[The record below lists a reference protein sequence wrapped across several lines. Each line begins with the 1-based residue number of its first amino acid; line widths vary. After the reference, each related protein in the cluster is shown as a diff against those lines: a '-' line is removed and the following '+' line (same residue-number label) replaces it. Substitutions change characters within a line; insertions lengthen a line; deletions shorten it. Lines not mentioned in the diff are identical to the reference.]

1 MIFLGRPIPSRFPA
15 LTRAGAISGK
25 RTTVISALTGNPAIL
40 VAQAASQTMNPAID
54 MEWVGRQF
62 EEDPIAA
69 EAEYNAQ
76 FRSDVEA
83 FVDRE
88 IVEACIERGCHEI
101 SPCGGKTVFGFVDA
115 AGGNSG
121 DSMTLAVAHM
131 EGDVATLDCIRE
143 RKPPFS
149 PAAVCEE
156 FSAVFKSYGL
166 QRVTADK
173 WGSAFVTEAFAS
185 NGIECRQS
193 AKPKSDI
200 YRELLPMLMS
210 GNVRLSIFPSWRRKS
225 SALRGKPRAVAKDS
239 STIPRACMTISP
251 MLQPGRWSGLISV
264 RRPCRS
270 IRLSWRRYPG
280 ACSAISIR
288 PACPALGQGASRSQ
302 AAQSGQRQQRPNSCG
317 TQVSRAA
324 R

>member
-1 MIFLGRPIPSRFPA
+1 
-15 LTRAGAISGK
+15 
-25 RTTVISALTGNPAIL
+25 
-40 VAQAASQTMNPAID
+40 MNPAID
-54 MEWVGRQF
+54 MEWVARQF

-101 SPCGGKTVFGFVDA
+101 PPSGGKTVFGFVDA

-121 DSMTLAVAHM
+121 DAMTLAVAHM

-166 QRVTADK
+166 QQVTADK

-210 GNVRLSIFPSWRRKS
+210 GNVRLTDTPKLATQIISLERKT
-225 SALRGKPRAVAKDS
+225 ARGGKDS
-239 STIPRACMTISP
+239 IDHPPRMHDDLANAAAGALVGANFSP
-251 MLQPGRWSGLISV
+251 PADVVQSAFRGVDTEGPARQSRSGRRV
-264 RRPCRS
+264 T
-270 IRLSWRRYPG
+270 
-280 ACSAISIR
+280 
-288 PACPALGQGASRSQ
+288 ALSQ
-302 AAQSGQRQQRPNSCG
+302 AASQVSGGPIGATPQRPNSLRNSG
-317 TQVSRAA
+317 FSGRRIMRTSLNTVRAGGRA
-324 R
+324 DH